1 MSKHGDINCCPTVET
16 KADGTNWL
24 EKTHES
30 YNNYYKTYYAAW
42 CRKSGLPM
50 LNSSCWERIQDEKLY
65 TVSRAKKEHVCID
78 KSKVCG
84 WFRLWHGYV
93 PLFKDD
99 IEE

>member
-1 MSKHGDINCCPTVET
+1 MP
-16 KADGTNWL
+16 GTNWL

-50 LNSSCWERIQDEKLY
+50 LNSSCWERIQAEKLY

-84 WFRLWHGYV
+84 WPLRYRRCKTAAPALWR
-93 PLFKDD
+93 
-99 IEE
+99 

>member
-42 CRKSGLPM
+42 CRKSGIADAEFILLGANP
-50 LNSSCWERIQDEKLY
+50 
-65 TVSRAKKEHVCID
+65 
-78 KSKVCG
+78 G
-84 WFRLWHGYV
+84 
-93 PLFKDD
+93 
-99 IEE
+99 